1 MPTDRRLWGL
11 LAAVFTLAISLP
23 QLAASQDRDTQEV
36 LSYKLTESGLEK
48 YAQATRKLAALP
60 GACAEEDAGE
70 DSEARSLDAMVAKL
84 NAMPDAAAAI
94 QSVGM
99 STREFVVFSWS
110 IVQNGMASWAM
121 SQPGGTLPPGV
132 SKANVDF
139 VKQHDAELKEIE
151 ALDDEHGC

>member
-1 MPTDRRLWGL
+1 
-11 LAAVFTLAISLP
+11 
-23 QLAASQDRDTQEV
+23 
-36 LSYKLTESGLEK
+36 
-48 YAQATRKLAALP
+48 
-60 GACAEEDAGE
+60 
-70 DSEARSLDAMVAKL
+70 MVAKL